1 MTYVDVATALPKLVG
16 RVFARRGQE
25 DPAALIEHLR
35 AIYRDY
41 VFNSPLV
48 ICISVY
54 LYAVRADLR
63 PWPFLQAWMPLWVL
77 YLSARMAAGL
87 LFAQAPALDPLR
99 LKRWSR
105 LSLLIQLVDGLMVSS
120 LGWFVYPQL
129 DPMAQSALLAATLV
143 LVGATAFSLSGRWLS
158 IAVYA
163 PLVYLS
169 FAWMTWQQ
177 THPYATGFA
186 VFTLGM
192 FALYLVYASN
202 QRKSVLKGFEL
213 AKLNGQLADELMVKN
228 VALEGVASERS
239 RLLATVSH
247 DLRQPAHAIG
257 LLAERALLDSS
268 PESTRQCLRD
278 LNELSQSLSA
288 SLVTLMDLTRLDA
301 GLVEPR
307 EMPVEL
313 GQILARLEG
322 QFEVVA
328 RGKGLRLLVA
338 RCELWVRCDP
348 VLLQALLANLV
359 SNAIKYTAH
368 GIVELKVSEVDNRVC
383 VRVCDTGIGIRH
395 DKLETIFNEFV
406 RLDGAASGTEGLGL
420 GLSIVK
426 RYAGLMGL
434 ELSVESSP
442 AQGSCFSVF
451 MAPSAPLS
459 ADGAQSEKELDAA
472 QARLR
477 ALRVLVVDNV
487 DLLLGSMV
495 KTLAGWGCQVYAA
508 RNLVQA
514 IDISKSQGI
523 DLLIS
528 DYHLGDLEPDG
539 LQLINALRQRAPGL
553 LPALLMTG
561 DVSSQLE
568 LTARSQGIP
577 VLHKP
582 VRPQLL
588 REQVLARLSPPP
600 SPLPPGQGD
609 APA

>member
-1 MTYVDVATALPKLVG
+1 MTHVDAATAFPKLIR
-16 RVFARRGQE
+16 RVLDWREQE
-25 DPAALIEHLR
+25 DPAALTEHLR
-35 AIYRDY
+35 AVYRDY
-41 VFNSPLV
+41 VFNSPLI
-48 ICISVY
+48 ICVSVY
-54 LYAVRADLR
+54 FYAVSANLR
-63 PWPFLQAWMPLWVL
+63 PWPFLQAWLPLWVL
-77 YLSARMAAGL
+77 YLSARALAGL
-87 LFAQAPALDPLR
+87 VFTRTLTLDPES
-99 LKRWSR
+99 LKRWSQ
-105 LSLLIQLVDGLMVSS
+105 LSLLIQLVDGLLVSS

-129 DPMAQSALLAATLV
+129 DPLAQSVLLAATLV

-163 PLVYLS
+163 PLVYLT

-177 THPYATGFA
+177 THPYASGLA
-186 VFTLGM
+186 GFTLGM
-192 FALYLVYASN
+192 FGLYLGYASN
-202 QRKSVLKGFEL
+202 QRKSALKGFEL
-213 AKLNGQLADELMVKN
+213 AHLNGQLADELTAKN
-228 VALEGVASERS
+228 GALEGVATERS

-268 PESTRQCLRD
+268 PEQTRQCLRD

-288 SLVTLMDLTRLDA
+288 SLTTLLDLTRLDA

-307 EMPVEL
+307 ELPVAL
-313 GQILARLEG
+313 GPVLARLEG
-322 QFEVVA
+322 QFEGVA
-328 RGKGLRLLVA
+328 RAKGLRLLVCD
-338 RCELWVRCDP
+338 CELWVYCDP

-368 GIVELKVSEVDNRVC
+368 GIVELKVSTAGEQVC

-395 DKLETIFNEFV
+395 DKLETIFQEFV
-406 RLDGAASGTEGLGL
+406 RLDGAASGNEGLGL

-426 RYAGLMGL
+426 RYASLMGL
-434 ELSVESSP
+434 ELSVQSSP

-451 MAPSAPLS
+451 MKPCAPLQ
-459 ADGAQSEKELDAA
+459 ADEPPPQGHSDEPQGSLC
-472 QARLR
+472 

-495 KTLAGWGCQVYAA
+495 KTLSAWGCQVYAA

-514 IDISKSQGI
+514 LDISKSQTI

-539 LQLINALRQRAPGL
+539 LQLIHALQQRSAGR

-561 DVSSQLE
+561 DVSSGLE
-568 LTARSQGIP
+568 LRARSLGIP

-582 VRPQLL
+582 VRPQWL
-588 REQVLARLSPPP
+588 REQVLAQLSPPAQ
-600 SPLPPGQGD
+600 QGGT
-609 APA
+609 AA

>member
-25 DPAALIEHLR
+25 DPAALTEHLR

-322 QFEVVA
+322 QFDVVA

-338 RCELWVRCDP
+338 RCDLWVRCDP

-395 DKLETIFNEFV
+395 DKLESIFNEFV
-406 RLDGAASGTEGLGL
+406 RLQEQKGWAWD
-420 GLSIVK
+420 
-426 RYAGLMGL
+426 
-434 ELSVESSP
+434 
-442 AQGSCFSVF
+442 C
-451 MAPSAPLS
+451 PSLS
-459 ADGAQSEKELDAA
+459 AMPASWAWSSVLSRRPPR
-472 QARLR
+472 ARAFRCSWRPVPLFR
-477 ALRVLVVDNV
+477 P
-487 DLLLGSMV
+487 M
-495 KTLAGWGCQVYAA
+495 
-508 RNLVQA
+508 
-514 IDISKSQGI
+514 
-523 DLLIS
+523 
-528 DYHLGDLEPDG
+528 
-539 LQLINALRQRAPGL
+539 
-553 LPALLMTG
+553 
-561 DVSSQLE
+561 
-568 LTARSQGIP
+568 ARSQKNNLTRRKRACARCGSWWSTTWICCWAAWSKPWPAGAVRSIP
-577 VLHKP
+577 RAIWC
-582 VRPQLL
+582 RPSTSAS
-588 REQVLARLSPPP
+588 RSP
-600 SPLPPGQGD
+600 SIC
-609 APA
+609 